1 MRAAC
6 AWILALALV
15 PTALAQSPPA
25 GHVLYCSRECQP
37 HQVNTESPVDLPVNV
52 ILYAH
57 LVDALQRA
65 PLNVVP
71 PDPSHEPDVNG
82 GFLTPTVKVRED
94 LVHFESN
101 WFTLYHIP
109 RFVQYPLN
117 VTNQDGP
124 LSYALK
130 LGGPTAKLYWYLSP
144 QAVPSLSGVQSPTGP
159 VGVIP
164 QLHVYAR
171 IDSGRH
177 AFHGTLIAEGQ
188 TLAPALV
195 NLPGQD
201 YAYEFEVPL
210 KVVAPEIPPEN
221 GFVVSVNWYQYD
233 NGEEQIAQND
243 WRIRSGVRFAPRLI
257 LPVANPFQLSD
268 SQSLYRSGIHFIATT
283 VSPVFGAYDIWP
295 FSLNMTF
302 RDGPRRVADP
312 SPVFHFYHPLKPQSV
327 KILWAVPNEQ
337 GPLPAGTYTFEM
349 SLTNFQQTYR
359 YRTNVTLEILDFSEV
374 KGETTPATGAAPLL
388 AATAVLLALVRRR
401 NN

>member
-1 MRAAC
+1 MRAAW
-6 AWILALALV
+6 AVLLALALV
-15 PTALAQSPPA
+15 PTSLAQSPPA
-25 GHVLYCSRECQP
+25 GHVLFCSRECQP
-37 HQVNTESPVDLPVNV
+37 HQVNTESPADLPVNV

-65 PLNVVP
+65 PLNAVP
-71 PDPSHEPDVNG
+71 PDPAYEPDVNG
-82 GFLTPTVKVRED
+82 GFLTPTIKVRED

-124 LSYALK
+124 LSYPLK

-144 QAVPSLSGVQSPTGP
+144 QAVPNFSGAPSPVGA

-177 AFHGTLIAEGQ
+177 AFHGKLIAEGQ
-188 TLAPALV
+188 TLAPVLM

-210 KVVAPEIPPEN
+210 KIMAPEIPAEN

-233 NGEEQIAQND
+233 NGEEQFAQND
-243 WRIRSGVRFAPRLI
+243 WRIRSGIRFAPRVI
-257 LPVANPFQLSD
+257 LPVANPLQLVEH
-268 SQSLYRSGIHFIATT
+268 QSLYRAGTHFIATT
-283 VSPVFGAYDIWP
+283 VAPVLGAYDIWP

-302 RDGPRRVADP
+302 QEGPRAVGDP
-312 SPVFHFYHPLKPQSV
+312 SPVFYFYNPLKPQTV
-327 KILWAVPNEQ
+327 KVLWAVPNDQ
-337 GPLPAGTYTFEM
+337 GPLPAGTYTFEL
-349 SLTNFQQTYR
+349 SLMNFQQTYR
-359 YRTNVTLEILDFSEV
+359 YRTNVTLEILDFSQV
-374 KGETTPATGAAPLL
+374 KGETTPAIGAAPLL
-388 AATAVLLALVRRR
+388 VASAALLLFFRRR